1 MGIREGHTQEKPQ
14 DAQNITTANGVVY
27 ASSMAS
33 TGHQLYALDAATGAI
48 LWQFAVGSSVNAGPS
63 VADGTVYWG
72 TGYARGL
79 GGTSNNKLY
88 AFSLDG
94 K

>member
-1 MGIREGHTQEKPQ
+1 VAGRHV
-14 DAQNITTANGVVY
+14 DLDFVY
-27 ASSMAS
+27 EHDS
-33 TGHQLYALDAATGAI
+33 
-48 LWQFAVGSSVNAGPS
+48 WQFAVGSSVNSGPS
-63 VADGTVYWG
+63 VVDGTVYWG
-72 TGYARGL
+72 TGYARGP